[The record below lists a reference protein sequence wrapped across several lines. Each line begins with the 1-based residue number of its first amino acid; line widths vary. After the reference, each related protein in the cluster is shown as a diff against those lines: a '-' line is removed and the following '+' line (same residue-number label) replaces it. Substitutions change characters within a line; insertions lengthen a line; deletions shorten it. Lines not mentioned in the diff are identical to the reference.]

1 MDDSTDEDVL
11 REQTERLADL
21 VARLGGSNVQTVIHK
36 QAGPGGLLAAAITA
50 CFCTLILLVIVV
62 FLWQRDIDRIE
73 AQIRDHQAWIG
84 VYGNDLA
91 KLKAERKNE
100 GR

>member
-1 MDDSTDEDVL
+1 MGTGDAERIQALTDGINRLSERLDSTTS
-11 REQTERLADL
+11 Q
-21 VARLGGSNVQTVIHK
+21 SQTVIHK
-36 QAGPGGLLAAAITA
+36 QAGPGGLLAAAVTA

-62 FLWQRDIDRIE
+62 VLWQHDIDRIE

-91 KLKAERKNE
+91 KLKAERKE